1 MPLDRERR
9 LPPLVGDEVGIE
21 ALCGQIPRD
30 ARIREGGAVLPGA
43 LPHES
48 RRQSP
53 VVVEIDP
60 ERCAATVCIGG
71 VEPLPRLYGRGLAAR
86 GRRTEV
92 RQAAVARV
100 ADGAGDVVDVAAVA
114 LRPADQTDRRAAAD
128 GDVHEALGDV
138 ATLAAQRVT
147 REIVTGLE
155 GGGIRLVGDDAH
167 RAGLRARAVQR
178 ALRTGERLHAL
189 DVVDVDV
196 ERTLDGRDRLLIQVH
211 ADARQRAG
219 VVGVVAAGDSAHVD
233 LGETRAAGLVGDA
246 RQELHVVI
254 EVLHPELLQP
264 RGAEGRDTDRHVL
277 EIFGALLGRHH
288 DLFEASGA
296 AGLGGI
302 QTWYRRH
309 DGGGYRRAPQ
319 QYARAQV
326 AAPLVSNAQSLQ

>member
-128 GDVHEALGDV
+128 GDVRSEEHTSEL
-138 ATLAAQRVT
+138 QSPMY
-147 REIVTGLE
+147 
-155 GGGIRLVGDDAH
+155 LVC
-167 RAGLRARAVQR
+167 
-178 ALRTGERLHAL
+178 
-189 DVVDVDV
+189 
-196 ERTLDGRDRLLIQVH
+196 RLLLEKKKNNRQSGNISICIQ
-211 ADARQRAG
+211 
-219 VVGVVAAGDSAHVD
+219 
-233 LGETRAAGLVGDA
+233 
-246 RQELHVVI
+246 
-254 EVLHPELLQP
+254 
-264 RGAEGRDTDRHVL
+264 
-277 EIFGALLGRHH
+277 
-288 DLFEASGA
+288 
-296 AGLGGI
+296 
-302 QTWYRRH
+302 
-309 DGGGYRRAPQ
+309 
-319 QYARAQV
+319 
-326 AAPLVSNAQSLQ
+326 